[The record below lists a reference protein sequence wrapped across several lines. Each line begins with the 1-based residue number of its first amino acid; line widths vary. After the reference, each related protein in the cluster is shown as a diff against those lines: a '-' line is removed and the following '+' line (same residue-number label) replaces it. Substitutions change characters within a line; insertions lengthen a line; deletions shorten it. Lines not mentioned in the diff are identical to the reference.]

1 MKKNKIIRWTFVFLF
16 FLLIIKLALAITGT
30 AGDLRVDGQTD
41 TISINGTNTYE
52 TRGIGDYISGQFQYP
67 SLDDI
72 LIRGRFTLLSVNNT
86 APNAPTI
93 NSPTND
99 TYQNSTSVTFSWANT
114 TDPDKDIVSYRLEV
128 WNDSAVTLEFTIN
141 NSIVETATPT
151 EAVASL
157 TPDGTYYWRVAANDS
172 SKNSSFS
179 ELRAITIDT
188 TLPTAFNLT
197 SPSNGTSTQDNS
209 PTLEWDATTDTNLD
223 NYTIELSLNADFS
236 TINTTKNSST
246 NSFISWTTALAPDTY
261 YWRIIAV
268 DKANNQQQSEN
279 NLSFIITAVS
289 QTVTQG
295 GGVLSVAGG
304 TSPKPYSFK
313 IIFPPPS
320 ITIFQGE
327 SIIVPLKI
335 RNLGK
340 TINLN
345 NIDLSVKADSQGV
358 TARLDRNF
366 INTLK
371 PESEA
376 LVNLELTATE
386 AAPDSFDVTVSAEV
400 STPRLQDSVKIIT
413 SIAGRED
420 LGKKASQQ
428 LVFTK
433 KFFDG
438 NPECKE
444 LSAEIDKAEQLI
456 EINNHKEAVRVLE
469 TAVNACKDLVAVK
482 VSKKPGL
489 VEITVNAIRENKTA
503 SIISSQV
510 AVFVIIVSI
519 ILRKF
524 IKKKPKQIKL
534 DF

>member
-99 TYQNSTSVTFSWANT
+99 SYQNSTSVTFSWANT

-197 SPSNGTSTQDNS
+197 SPSNGTSTQHNS

-304 TSPKPYSFK
+304 TS
-313 IIFPPPS
+313 
-320 ITIFQGE
+320 
-327 SIIVPLKI
+327 
-335 RNLGK
+335 
-340 TINLN
+340 
-345 NIDLSVKADSQGV
+345 
-358 TARLDRNF
+358 
-366 INTLK
+366 
-371 PESEA
+371 
-376 LVNLELTATE
+376 
-386 AAPDSFDVTVSAEV
+386 
-400 STPRLQDSVKIIT
+400 
-413 SIAGRED
+413 
-420 LGKKASQQ
+420 
-428 LVFTK
+428 
-433 KFFDG
+433 
-438 NPECKE
+438 
-444 LSAEIDKAEQLI
+444 
-456 EINNHKEAVRVLE
+456 
-469 TAVNACKDLVAVK
+469 
-482 VSKKPGL
+482 
-489 VEITVNAIRENKTA
+489 
-503 SIISSQV
+503 
-510 AVFVIIVSI
+510 
-519 ILRKF
+519 
-524 IKKKPKQIKL
+524 
-534 DF
+534 